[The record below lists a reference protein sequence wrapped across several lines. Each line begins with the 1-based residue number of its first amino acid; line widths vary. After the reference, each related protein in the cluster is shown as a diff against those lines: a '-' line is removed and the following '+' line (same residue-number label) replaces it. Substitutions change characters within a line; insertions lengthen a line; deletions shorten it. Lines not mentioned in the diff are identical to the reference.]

1 MNLLPDRPIHRIRFP
16 GLLLFLL
23 GTILPVQAQETVI
36 PLWPGAAPGS
46 EDWSH
51 AEQEGIN
58 RWDGYRLARNV
69 TTPTLTVF
77 RPDPARANGTAMI
90 VAPGGGFHFL
100 SMETEGTM
108 MARWLAAQGVTAFV
122 LKYRLVPT
130 AADDEV
136 FWAQMVRLFSGDRS
150 AQAEMARIQPL
161 AIEDGRQA
169 VRLVRQQAATWGI
182 DPHRIGLMGFS
193 AGGMVTAGVALEHD
207 ADSRPDFI
215 APIYGAPF
223 EPVHVP
229 ADAPPMFIL
238 VASDDPLLSTQCV
251 TFYQAWKTAGKE
263 AELHVYAKGGHGFG
277 MKQQNLPIDTWP
289 DRLADWMRTQGLLRT
304 TAP

>member
-1 MNLLPDRPIHRIRFP
+1 MPRPRCIP
-16 GLLLFLL
+16 AVLLLL
-23 GTILPVQAQETVI
+23 GLPLTALAQEPVI
-36 PLWPGAAPGS
+36 PLWPGPAPGS
-46 EDWSH
+46 EDWTH
-51 AEQEGIN
+51 TEQDGLN
-58 RWDGYRLARNV
+58 RWDGFRLTRNV

-108 MARWLAAQGVTAFV
+108 MARWLADQGVTAFV

-130 AADDEV
+130 EADDEA
-136 FWAQMVRLFSGDRS
+136 FWAQVVRLFSGDRS
-150 AQAEMARIQPL
+150 AQASMAQVQPL

-193 AGGMVTAGVALEHD
+193 AGGMVTTGVALAHEV
-207 ADSRPDFI
+207 DSRPDFI

-223 EPVHVP
+223 EAFTVP
-229 ADAPPMFIL
+229 ADAPPMFAL
-238 VASDDPLLSTQCV
+238 VASDDPLLATQCV
-251 TFYQAWKTAGKE
+251 TLYQAWKAAGKD

-277 MKQQNLPIDTWP
+277 LKKQNLPVDTWP
-289 DRLADWMRTQGLLRT
+289 DRLGDWMRTQGWIR
-304 TAP
+304 